1 MAARQPQTI
10 LCLAGHEKGQRFLS
24 AAKRQGWRV
33 LLITTTA
40 LEHGDWPRES
50 IDEIFYMPDMYNLT
64 DMIHGVSYLAR
75 SRAIDRIVALDDF
88 DVETA
93 AALREH
99 MRLPGM
105 GDSRARLF
113 RDKLAMR
120 TGARDVGIR
129 VPDFVG
135 IFNYDRIR
143 EYMQRVPP
151 PWVLKR
157 RSEAAAIGAVKVEA
171 PDELWPRLDALGDRQ
186 SFHLLERYVP
196 GNVYHVDSLVVDG
209 EVVFAEAHQY
219 GQPPMDVVHQGGL
232 FITKTVLRGSEDE
245 RTLRAMNR
253 EVLRALGLERGPS
266 HTEFIK
272 GREDGQFYF
281 LETAAR
287 VGGAF
292 ITDLVE
298 ASTGINLWEE
308 WAKLETLPPG
318 RPYRLPERRQDYGAI
333 INTLARQE
341 YPDTSTYQDP
351 EIAIRL
357 AKDHHAGFVLR
368 SPDPDRLQALLDD
381 YSRRFY
387 QDFYTSLPAPDKP
400 VG

>member
-93 AALREH
+93 AGLREH

-120 TGARDVGIR
+120 TGARDAGIR

-157 RSEAAAIGAVKVEA
+157 RSEAAAIGVVKIEA
-171 PDELWPRLDALGDRQ
+171 PDDLWPRLDALGDRQ

-232 FITKTVLRGSEDE
+232 FITKTVQRGSEDE

-341 YPDTSTYQDP
+341 YPDTSAYRDP

-357 AKDHHAGFVLR
+357 GKDHHAGFVLR

>member
-1 MAARQPQTI
+1 MAATQPQTI
-10 LCLAGHEKGQRFLS
+10 LCLAGHEKGQRFLV

-50 IDEIFYMPDMYNLT
+50 IDELFYMPDMYNLT

-99 MRLPGM
+99 LRLPGM

-120 TGARDVGIR
+120 TSARDAGIR

-135 IFNYDRIR
+135 IFTYDRIR
-143 EYMQRVPP
+143 EYMARVPP

-157 RSEAAAIGAVKVEA
+157 RSEAAAIGVVKIEA
-171 PDELWPRLDALGDRQ
+171 PDDLWPRLDALGDRQ

-196 GNVYHVDSLVVDG
+196 GDVYHVDSLVVDG

-232 FITKTVLRGSEDE
+232 FITKTVPRGSEDE

-272 GREDGQFYF
+272 GRADGQFYF

-308 WAKLETLPPG
+308 WARLETMPAG

-341 YPDTSTYQDP
+341 FPDTSAYQDP

-357 AKDHHAGFVLR
+357 GKDHHAGFVLR